1 MEIESSEKD
10 LKRFSRA
17 MAIALGGLSIVFFLK
32 HNTLYPAVMIFAGV
46 WWITGIIS
54 SRVLVP
60 VYRAWM
66 ACAMVLSWINTRV
79 ILLIVFYLIFTPV
92 GLVMRLLK
100 KDLLDRKIDKKKESY
115 WIKKEC
121 NAFDPVEYERMY

>member
-1 MEIESSEKD
+1 
-10 LKRFSRA
+10 
-17 MAIALGGLSIVFFLK
+17 MATAFGASGIVFFLK
-32 HNTLYPAVMIFAGV
+32 HNTVYPAVMIIAGV

-54 SRVLVP
+54 PRVLIP

-66 ACAMVLSWINTRV
+66 ACAIVLSWINTRV

-92 GLVMRLLK
+92 GLVMRLVK

-115 WIKKEC
+115 WIKKEHR
-121 NAFDPVEYERMY
+121 AFEPVEYERMY